1 MALNAENGRLEL
13 DGGSMDYVR
22 FGRGEQ
28 DLVILPGLGDAFRTV
43 KGLALPFALGYR
55 RLAEDFTVWLF
66 SRPEPLPDPCSTRE
80 MARDLGR
87 AMDTLGLERICLLG
101 ASQGGMIAQWVAID
115 QPKRV
120 DRLVLAASA
129 AGGNPTLQNHLL
141 HWVTLAR
148 SGDYKGILTD
158 TALLSYS
165 AKTVKRQRLAAA
177 ATALVTKPESF
188 ARFLIQAAACLQH
201 DAREDLP
208 RIFCPTLVLG
218 GTEDGIVTADAC
230 RELAREIVGAELYLY
245 EGLSHAFYE
254 EAKDFQERVAV
265 FCKNCKAEEKD

>member
-43 KGLALPFALGYR
+43 QGLALPFALGYR

-66 SRPEPLPDPCSTRE
+66 SRPEPLPDPCSTRD

-87 AMDTLGLERICLLG
+87 ALDALGLKRICLLG
-101 ASQGGMIAQWVAID
+101 VSQGGMIAQWVAID

-129 AGGNPTLQNHLL
+129 AGGNPTRQNNLL
-141 HWVTLAR
+141 HWIGLAR
-148 SGDYKGILTD
+148 SGDYKGILVD
-158 TALLSYS
+158 TARLSYS
-165 AKTVKRQRLAAA
+165 AKTVKKQRLAARV
-177 ATALVTKPESF
+177 TAHVTKPKSF
-188 ARFLIQAAACLQH
+188 ERFLIQAAACLKH

-218 GTEDGIVTADAC
+218 GTEDGVVTAEASL
-230 RELAREIVGAELYLY
+230 ELAEEIVGAELYLY

-254 EAKDFQERVAV
+254 EPKDFQERVAA
-265 FCKNCKAEEKD
+265 FCKICKPEEKD